1 MQENYNPKIIE
12 KKIQDEWAASKT
24 FKASIDKRKKFYCLS
39 MFPYPSGNLH
49 IGHVRNYTISDV
61 LARFHR
67 MQGENVLHPIG
78 WDAFGLPAENAAIQ
92 NQSSPKEW
100 TNKNIENMRN
110 QLKSL
115 GFSYDWD
122 REISTCSEDY
132 YKWEQ
137 WFFIKLFKKQ
147 LVYKKE
153 SLVNWDPVDNTV
165 LANEQ
170 VIDGK
175 GWRSGAEVEK
185 KKISQW
191 FLKTTSYSKQLL
203 SDLKELEGFWPENVL
218 TMQKNWIGESSGAE
232 LFFKIATSNHII
244 NVFTTRPDTLYGVT
258 FIALAADHAF
268 IEKCDD
274 NVKNF
279 AKELLLLKD
288 KDEKT
293 SSKKISKGIF
303 TNFYAIHPITGKKV
317 PIWIANYILTG
328 YGTGAVMGVPA
339 HDERDYNFAKKY
351 NLEIIKVITKDG
363 NNDEV
368 YVGEGFLINSNEF
381 NNLDN
386 ISASKS
392 IVSLITEMKIGK
404 QVKNYKIRDWG
415 ISRQRYWGC
424 PIPIIYREDGE
435 ILTVDEND
443 LPIKL
448 PDDIDFSSP
457 GNPLENHPT
466 WKYTKCPITGMKAI
480 RETDTLDTF
489 FESSWYQSRFCSP
502 KDNHNMIGEE
512 ANYWLPVDIYIGGIE
527 HAVLHLLYA
536 RFFHKL
542 LRDEGMLKS
551 NEPFKSLVT
560 QGMVLKDGAKM
571 SKSKG
576 NTVDPNS
583 LIQKYG
589 ADTVRLF
596 VIFAAPVEN
605 SLEWSDHGVEGSFKF
620 LNKLWGVGFKIKNY
634 NKDIKNYN
642 LDDEKKIKII
652 TNKAIAKVTDDYGK
666 RLSLN
671 TIVSTCMEL
680 LNSIVNSLQQNNIR
694 YEVIL
699 SVYKSLILL
708 LNPIT
713 PHICK
718 ELSAHLNILEID
730 NDISWPII
738 DQNFLKDDKNLI
750 VIQIN
755 GKVRKKIEIES
766 DIDQEKLE
774 AYIFSLEE
782 VIKYTN
788 GKEIKKIIYIKN
800 KLVNIVVK

>member
-24 FKASIDKRKKFYCLS
+24 FKASINKRKKFYCLS

-576 NTVDPNS
+576 NILDPNS

-718 ELSAHLNILEID
+718 ELSAHLNILEIN

>member
-12 KKIQDEWAASKT
+12 KKYRMNGLLAKHLKLVLIKE
-24 FKASIDKRKKFYCLS
+24 KKFYCLS

-78 WDAFGLPAENAAIQ
+78 WDAFGLPAENAAFQ

-232 LFFKIATSNHII
+232 VFFEIANNNHII

-258 FIALAADHAF
+258 FIALAADHDF
-268 IEKCDD
+268 IEKCDE
-274 NVKNF
+274 NIKNF
-279 AKELLLLKD
+279 AKEILLSKD

-293 SSKKISKGIF
+293 SSKKITKGIF
-303 TNFYAIHPITGKKV
+303 TNFYAIHPITEKKV

-363 NNDEV
+363 NDDEV
-368 YVGEGFLINSNEF
+368 YVGEGSLINSNEF

-392 IVSLITEMKIGK
+392 IVSLITKMKIGK

-435 ILTVDEND
+435 ILTVDENN

-448 PDDIDFSSP
+448 PEDIDFSSP

-466 WKYTKCPITGMKAI
+466 WKYTKCPKTGMKAI

-634 NKDIKNYN
+634 NKDIINYN
-642 LDDEKKIKII
+642 LDDEKKLKII

-680 LNSIVNSLQQNNIR
+680 LNSIVNSLQHNNIR

-699 SVYKSLILL
+699 GTYKSLILL

-730 NDISWPII
+730 KDKSWPII
-738 DQNFLKDDKNLI
+738 DQNFIKDDKNLI
-750 VIQIN
+750 VVQIN
-755 GKVRKKIEIES
+755 GKVRKKL
-766 DIDQEKLE
+766 K
-774 AYIFSLEE
+774 
-782 VIKYTN
+782 
-788 GKEIKKIIYIKN
+788 
-800 KLVNIVVK
+800 